1 MGLDALFW
9 NWESMRRNGLGHDDS
24 GLENG
29 VLDEHTAMFLVN
41 NHLGLMNIASSWM
54 LLGKQINL

>member
-9 NWESMRRNGLGHDDS
+9 NWESMRGNGLSHDDS
-24 GLENG
+24 DLENG
-29 VLDEHTAMFLVN
+29 VLDEHTAMFLVK

-54 LLGKQINL
+54 RLGKQINL